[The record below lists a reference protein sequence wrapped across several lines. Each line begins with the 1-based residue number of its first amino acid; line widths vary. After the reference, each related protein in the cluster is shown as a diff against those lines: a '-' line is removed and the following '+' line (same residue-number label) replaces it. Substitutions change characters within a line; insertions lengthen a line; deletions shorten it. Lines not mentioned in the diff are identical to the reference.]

1 MSSSNVGEVFVR
13 CIPLV
18 TGVHYTLIRV
28 LWSKASFSVLWI
40 ARASMGIRS
49 GWRGGAANQLHE
61 RLLVP
66 VIRSFTRRMESVSIC
81 TNAL

>member
-49 GWRGGAANQLHE
+49 GWRGGGRKSIARTTACA
-61 RLLVP
+61 RDSLVYAP
-66 VIRSFTRRMESVSIC
+66 DGKRF
-81 TNAL
+81 NLY